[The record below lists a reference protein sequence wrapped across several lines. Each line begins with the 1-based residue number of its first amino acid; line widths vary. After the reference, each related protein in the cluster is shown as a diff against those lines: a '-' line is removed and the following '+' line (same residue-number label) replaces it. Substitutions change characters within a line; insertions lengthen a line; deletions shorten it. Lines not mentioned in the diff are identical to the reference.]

1 MRGATTHQC
10 EAYPRIKVIISQFLR
25 VIFCDDACASNVRFN
40 KVRYITLFDKF
51 TTKTPYTTT
60 TKKHHRKD
68 RRQGKTEP
76 P

>member
-40 KVRYITLFDKF
+40 KVQYITLFDKHEDSVHHDD
-51 TTKTPYTTT
+51 KETP
-60 TKKHHRKD
+60 
-68 RRQGKTEP
+68 
-76 P
+76 